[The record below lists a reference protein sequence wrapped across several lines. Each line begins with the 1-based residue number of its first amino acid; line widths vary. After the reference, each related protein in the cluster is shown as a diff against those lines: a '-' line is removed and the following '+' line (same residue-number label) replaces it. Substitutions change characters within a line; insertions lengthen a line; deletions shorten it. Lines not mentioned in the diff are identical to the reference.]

1 MFSDF
6 KVILKGMFKNLLSDI
21 KESLHVFK
29 GSIQEF
35 KGVLTNLM
43 RYKGS
48 FHEINMI
55 LKGVFAKN

>member
-6 KVILKGMFKNLLSDI
+6 KVILKGMFKNLSSDI
-21 KESLHVFK
+21 NESLHVFK

-43 RYKGS
+43 
-48 FHEINMI
+48 
-55 LKGVFAKN
+55 

>member
-43 RYKGS
+43 
-48 FHEINMI
+48 
-55 LKGVFAKN
+55 